1 MAAPRAICARGAAP
15 TSSTRMDGQPVCL
28 LVLLGLA
35 EAGEPEGARIW
46 GREKRPFLPCL
57 RDGGMGGA
65 EPPTY
70 CLDPPGG

>member
-1 MAAPRAICARGAAP
+1 MAAPRAICARGAAL

-57 RDGGMGGA
+57 RDRGMGGA